1 MRREDFVGETGIKVK
16 VKGHLMSWEKDGSV
30 QGPYWSILGWER
42 NQGGNSNDQNSC
54 NFR

>member
-1 MRREDFVGETGIKVK
+1 MRREDFVGETGIEVK
-16 VKGHLMSWEKDGSV
+16 VKGHLMSWEKE
-30 QGPYWSILGWER
+30 GPYWSILGWER